1 MLRRLLTA
9 ALSLFLFAV
18 PALALQPPTPTSPDG
33 FVPVD
38 TLPPSEQ
45 LAAGPF
51 LVGAY
56 VFFLLLMMFYLWT
69 IWQRLGK
76 VEREMHELD
85 RRSRGGQL
93 R

>member
-1 MLRRLLTA
+1 MLRRLLIAT
-9 ALSLFLFAV
+9 LSLFLITV
-18 PALALQPPTPTSPDG
+18 PALALQPPTSPDG
-33 FVPVD
+33 FVPID

-76 VEREMHELD
+76 VEREMHELE
-85 RRSRGGQL
+85 RRSHGGQV

>member
-1 MLRRLLTA
+1 MVRRFLTA
-9 ALSLFLFAV
+9 ALSLLLVAA
-18 PALALQPPTPTSPDG
+18 PALAQPPTPSSPDG
-33 FVPVD
+33 FVPID

-45 LAAGPF
+45 LPAGPF

-76 VEREMHELD
+76 VEREMRDLE
-85 RRSRGGQL
+85 RRSQGGHV

>member
-9 ALSLFLFAV
+9 VLSLLLIAV
-18 PALALQPPTPTSPDG
+18 PVLAQQPPTSPDG
-33 FVPVD
+33 FVPID

-76 VEREMHELD
+76 VEREMHELE
-85 RRSRGGQL
+85 RRASKGQG